1 MSLQGCQVQRCPLVW
16 RPQRQLRVGR
26 HQLFAAAGRT
36 TLDIWVPKAQ
46 LRSKVSPLKP
56 LLWCAWGTDEGDCM
70 HHIIQQI
77 VRPRRVQSGTNLQH
91 DFKRVLLRVVMS
103 LEMEVKTNL

>member
-1 MSLQGCQVQRCPLVW
+1 
-16 RPQRQLRVGR
+16 
-26 HQLFAAAGRT
+26 
-36 TLDIWVPKAQ
+36 
-46 LRSKVSPLKP
+46 
-56 LLWCAWGTDEGDCM
+56 M